1 MTLAIS
7 HMPILSID
15 MKTDTVTDTDTVSD
29 TVADTNKNTETAGSQ
44 LL

>member
-1 MTLAIS
+1 
-7 HMPILSID
+7 MPLLSID

-29 TVADTNKNTETAGSQ
+29 TVTVTDTNKNTETADSQ